1 VRLLKHIEIVGFR
14 GIARLSL
21 DLSSTRVLIGENAWG
36 KSSLLDALSLLL
48 NSAQRLYKFHLE
60 DFHVSPETEK
70 ISHQITIVLTFE
82 ESHIGQHQRRRF
94 LAIEPLWIGGGKF
107 KKRIYYQIEGILAP
121 DGQVLTQRAF
131 LNSQGEIITLEN
143 TNELAKQLMSF
154 FPVLRISQECG
165 LQPWMA
171 ELAESSERVQSEQL
185 IEKTVVRLQS
195 SSQQLSE
202 RELKQAIMATRSLFE
217 HYLTPRFTY
226 AERPTQP
233 RRMRE
238 MGLKPIS
245 FRAIDDFSELLK
257 MTAGKHN
264 RAALLVMLGAFL
276 RARGPSLLRRGSSP
290 ILLLEDPEA
299 RLHPINL
306 LTSWAFLDQLPVQKV
321 VTTNSCDLLATF
333 KLNDIVRLV
342 RHFDKTHVYGL
353 DERHFLSDDFRR
365 IAFHVRINRPASL
378 LARCWLLVEGETEL
392 WLLTELARVCGYSF
406 AAEGVRIVEFAQCG
420 LSPLIKVAKDFGIEW
435 HLLTD
440 GDDAGKKYANQAKAL
455 LDQEGL
461 RERLTFL
468 PDKDIEHFLFNN
480 GFSGVY
486 LRQAKLKLAD
496 FDKLGVTKVI
506 DKAIG
511 RTSKPRLALAIAEA
525 VEAQGP
531 EAVPLLL
538 RRMLNRLIAL
548 ARSQAG

>member
-1 VRLLKHIEIVGFR
+1 MLKHIEIVGFR

>member
-1 VRLLKHIEIVGFR
+1 MLKHIEIVGFR

-21 DLSSTRVLIGENAWG
+21 ELSSTCVLIGENAWG

-60 DFHVSPETEK
+60 DFHVAPETE
-70 ISHQITIVLTFE
+70 ITHRQITLVLTFE
-82 ESHIGQHQRRRF
+82 EAHVGQHLRARF
-94 LAIEPLWIGGGKF
+94 RSIAPLWIGAPKY
-107 KKRIYYQIEGILAP
+107 KKRIYYQVEGSLGE
-121 DGQVLTQRAF
+121 DNQVHTQRAF
-131 LNSQGEIITLEN
+131 LNSQGDVLALEN

-154 FPVLRISQECG
+154 FPVLRISQECS
-165 LQPWMA
+165 LQPWMSDIA
-171 ELAESSERVQSEQL
+171 DTSERIQSEL
-185 IEKTVVRLQS
+185 LVEKTVLRLHA
-195 SSQQLSE
+195 SSQPLPE
-202 RELKQAIMATRSLFE
+202 RELKQAIMATKYLFE
-217 HYLTPRFTY
+217 HYLTPRFTL
-226 AERPTQP
+226 ADQPSQP
-233 RRMRE
+233 RKVRE

-257 MTAGKHN
+257 VTAGKHN
-264 RAALLVMLGAFL
+264 RAALLVLLGSFL

-290 ILLLEDPEA
+290 ILLVEDPEA

-306 LTSWAFLDQLPVQKV
+306 LTSWAFLDQLPIQKL
-321 VTTNSCDLLATF
+321 VTTNSCDLLAAF
-333 KLNDIVRLV
+333 KLDDIVRLV
-342 RHFDKTHVYGL
+342 RHFDRTLVHTL
-353 DERHFLSDDFRR
+353 NEAMFASDEFRR

-392 WLLTELARVCGYSF
+392 WLLTELARVCGFSF

-420 LSPLIKVAKDFGIEW
+420 LPPLIKVAKDFGIEW

-440 GDDAGKKYANQAKAL
+440 GDEAGKKYSAQAKAL
-455 LDQEGL
+455 LGHEGL
-461 RERLTFL
+461 RERLTCL

-480 GFSGVY
+480 GFSDVY
-486 LRQAKLKLAD
+486 LRQGKVKRPEL
-496 FDKLGVTKVI
+496 DKLGITKVI

-511 RTSKPRLALAIAEA
+511 RSSKPRLALAIAEA
-525 VEAQGP
+525 VELNGRDS
-531 EAVPLLL
+531 VPLLL

>member
-1 VRLLKHIEIVGFR
+1 MLKHIEIVGFR

-21 DLSSTRVLIGENAWG
+21 DLSQTRVLIGENAWG
-36 KSSLLDALSLLL
+36 KSSLLDVLSLLL

-60 DFHVSPETEK
+60 DFHISPETEFL
-70 ISHQITIVLTFE
+70 SRQITIVLTFE
-82 ESHIGQHQRRRF
+82 ETCIGQHQRARF
-94 LAIEPLWIGGGKF
+94 RSIAPLWIGGGKY
-107 KKRIYYQIEGILAP
+107 KKRIYYQIEGILDP
-121 DGQVLTQRAF
+121 DNQVSTQRNF
-131 LNSQGEIITLEN
+131 LNSQGEILPLDN
-143 TNELAKQLMSF
+143 VNELAKQLMSF
-154 FPVLRISQECG
+154 YPVLRISQESS
-165 LQPWMA
+165 LQPWMVDLP
-171 ELAESSERVQSEQL
+171 ETSERVQSEMM
-185 IEKTVVRLQS
+185 IEKTVLRLHS
-195 SSQQLSE
+195 SSQQLPE
-202 RELKQAIMATRSLFE
+202 RELKQAVMATRFLFE

-233 RRMRE
+233 RKVRE

-257 MTAGKHN
+257 VTAGKHN

-306 LTSWAFLDQLPVQKV
+306 LTSWAFLEQLPVQKL
-321 VTTNSCDLLATF
+321 VTTNSSDLLGTF

-342 RHFDKTHVYGL
+342 RNVDKTHVYIL
-353 DERHFLSDDFRR
+353 NENHFLSDDFRR

-420 LSPLIKVAKDFGIEW
+420 LAPLIKVAKDFGIEW

-440 GDDAGKKYANQAKAL
+440 GDDAGKKYSSQAKAL
-455 LDQEGL
+455 LEQEGL

-480 GFSGVY
+480 GFSDVY
-486 LRQAKLKLAD
+486 LRQAKLKASDL
-496 FDKLGVTKVI
+496 DKLGITKVI

-511 RTSKPRLALAIAEA
+511 RSSKPRLALAIAEV
-525 VEAQGP
+525 VELNGP
-531 EAVPLLL
+531 ESVPLLL
-538 RRMLNRLIAL
+538 RRMLNRLIAM